1 MYKKMKWLRMS
12 MNKEVLKTKSIGKW
26 ILFFL
31 IVVGLVPLFT
41 MLAASNI
48 ITKNVLIERNNL
60 SKVSAVDMIQ
70 EERTHLQKSTEKML
84 IATAK
89 YGEFT
94 SGNFDKPKLKT
105 EMQKLV
111 SANSSLLGQPW
122 LIRLVNLLVPLT
134 IRKAIK

>member
-1 MYKKMKWLRMS
+1 MYKKMKGLRMR

-89 YGEFT
+89 YSEFT

-111 SANSSLLGQPW
+111 SANSSLLGAT
-122 LIRLVNLLVPLT
+122 V
-134 IRKAIK
+134 AD